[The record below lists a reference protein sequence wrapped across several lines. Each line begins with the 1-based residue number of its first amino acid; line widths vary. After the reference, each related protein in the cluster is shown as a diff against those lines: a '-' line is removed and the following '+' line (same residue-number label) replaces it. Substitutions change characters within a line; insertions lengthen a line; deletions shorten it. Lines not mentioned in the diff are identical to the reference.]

1 MAVAALALQQQLVFF
16 SKPKPW
22 LPNRTHLKSQKT
34 AYLSL
39 IHCSSSSPSSP
50 ETKTETAEA
59 CVNLGL
65 SLFSKGRVKDA
76 LTQFETALTLDP
88 NTMEAQAALY
98 NKACCHAYRGEG
110 KKAADCLRTAL
121 REYDLKFGTILNDPD
136 LASFRALPEFKELQ
150 EEARL
155 GGEDIGYSFR
165 RDLKLISEVQ
175 APFRGVRRF
184 FYVAFA
190 AAAGISTFFTVP
202 RLFGAINGGDGAP
215 DIWETAGNAAINIGG
230 IIVLV
235 ALFIWENKKEEEQ
248 LAQISRDETLSRL
261 PLRLSTNRIV
271 ELVQLRDTVRP
282 VILAGKKETV
292 SVAIQKAERFR
303 TELIKRGV
311 LLVPVIWDEGRA
323 PPKERKGFGGPAKAA
338 ASLPSIGE
346 DFDKR
351 TQSITSKSR
360 LKAEVRF
367 KAEVVSPTEWERL
380 HALLPHLYLLVLTP
394 AKSLFDVLPPIQE
407 KDCIQI
413 NKENFLFSQKSFRWI
428 QEQQKSEG
436 VTPGEDVY
444 IILRLD
450 GRVRISGK
458 DSFETDTYR
467 MSLTYISVSDG
478 MPDWEQIVKELPPME
493 ALLSKLER

>member
-1 MAVAALALQQQLVFF
+1 MAVAALSQQLLCF
-16 SKPKPW
+16 STSTKTRTTTTAKPW
-22 LPNRTHLKSQKT
+22 FPNSTTLFNSLKKTHASF
-34 AYLSL
+34 
-39 IHCSSSSPSSP
+39 ISSSSSSSSSSTSPSS
-50 ETKTETAEA
+50 ETNAETAES

-65 SLFSKGRVKDA
+65 SLFSNGRVKDA
-76 LTQFETALTLDP
+76 LIQFETALSLDP
-88 NTMEAQAALY
+88 NPLEAQAALY

-121 REYDLKFGTILNDPD
+121 REYNLKFGTILNDPD

-184 FYVAFA
+184 FYVAFS
-190 AAAGISTFFTVP
+190 AAAGISLFFTIP
-202 RLFGAINGGDGAP
+202 RLIRAIQGGDDAP
-215 DIWETAGNAAINIGG
+215 NLLETAENAAINVGG

-235 ALFIWENKKEEEQ
+235 ALFFWDNRKEEEQ

-292 SVAIQKAERFR
+292 SLAIQKADRFR
-303 TELIKRGV
+303 TELLRRGV
-311 LLVPVIWDEGRA
+311 LLVPVIWGEGRE
-323 PPKERKGFGGPAKAA
+323 PQMEKKGFGLRSKAA
-338 ASLPSIGE
+338 AALPSIGE
-346 DFDKR
+346 DFEKR
-351 TQSITSKSR
+351 AQSITAKSK
-360 LKAEVRF
+360 LKAEIRF
-367 KAEVVSPTEWERL
+367 RAEVVSPAEWER
-380 HALLPHLYLLVLTP
+380 
-394 AKSLFDVLPPIQE
+394 
-407 KDCIQI
+407 
-413 NKENFLFSQKSFRWI
+413 WI
-428 QEQQKSEG
+428 RDQQKSEG

-450 GRVRISGK
+450 GRVRRSGK
-458 DSFETDTYR
+458 
-467 MSLTYISVSDG
+467 G
-478 MPDWEQIVKELPPME
+478 MPDWQQIVKELPPME